1 MSLKMDK
8 LSDIQDEYVS
18 VSEQSVVH
26 NIIYENTRTSVK

>member
-1 MSLKMDK
+1 MDK

-18 VSEQSVVH
+18 VSEQSLVQ